1 MKLIFI
7 EMKVLEKNIIKA
19 SEGGIIYN
27 PCLDNLPV
35 PQIALD
41 KAAKAKETLRKYP
54 IPSHF
59 KRN

>member
-7 EMKVLEKNIIKA
+7 EMKVVEKNITKEG
-19 SEGGIIYN
+19 EGGIIYN
-27 PCLDNLPV
+27 PSLDNLPV
-35 PQIALD
+35 PQIALE
-41 KAAKAKETLRKYP
+41 KAEKARETLRKYP

>member
-7 EMKVLEKNIIKA
+7 EMKVAEKNITKE
-19 SEGGIIYN
+19 SEEGIRYN
-27 PCLDNLPV
+27 PSLDNLPV
-35 PQIALD
+35 PQIALE
-41 KAAKAKETLRKYP
+41 KAEKARETLRKYP

>member
-7 EMKVLEKNIIKA
+7 EMKVVEKNITKE

-27 PCLDNLPV
+27 PSLDNLPV
-35 PQIALD
+35 PQIALE
-41 KAAKAKETLRKYP
+41 KAAKARETLKKNP
-54 IPSHF
+54 IPSQF

>member
-7 EMKVLEKNIIKA
+7 EMKVVEKNITTEG
-19 SEGGIIYN
+19 EGGIIYN
-27 PCLDNLPV
+27 PSLDHLPV
-35 PQIALD
+35 PQIALE

-54 IPSHF
+54 VPSHF

>member
-7 EMKVLEKNIIKA
+7 EMKVLEKNITKA
-19 SEGGIIYN
+19 SEGGIVYD
-27 PCLDNLPV
+27 PSLDNLPV
-35 PQIALD
+35 PQIALE
-41 KAAKAKETLRKYP
+41 KAAKARKTLRKYP

>member
-7 EMKVLEKNIIKA
+7 EMKVVEKNITKE

-27 PCLDNLPV
+27 PSLDNLPV
-35 PQIALD
+35 PQIALE
-41 KAAKAKETLRKYP
+41 KAEKARETLRKYP
-54 IPSHF
+54 VPSHF